1 MRFTKTITRASIAA
15 LLSFLPNVAIA
26 GETAWQEV
34 APGAQMRMIS
44 SDKYTGTTTQLA
56 IELRM
61 APALKTYWRVPG
73 ETGIPTQISMFLGGV
88 SHEFEIHWPYPK
100 AEVTKGFVDH
110 VYHGDIVLPVSM
122 QMPDGAS
129 KGVVSAEVIM
139 GICSDICVPVRA
151 AFELPLQTQKPD
163 MGNGL
168 RIRQAFAQI
177 PIAWDR
183 DISPIAGVWNAK
195 DNAIEFELKGADIH
209 PGSVLVEIVGTTTI
223 FDRPEPLGESGK
235 FRMTLIGPKP
245 EALDSELQNAEMQNA
260 SAMFRFTFLTQQG
273 PYEIVQSLLLAPSG
287 T

>member
-1 MRFTKTITRASIAA
+1 MRFTRTITRAGIAA
-15 LLSFLPNVAIA
+15 LLSFLPNMGMA

-44 SDKYTGTTTQLA
+44 SDKHTGTTTQLA

-73 ETGIPTQISMFLGGV
+73 ETGIPTQISMSLDGV
-88 SHEFEIHWPYPK
+88 SQELEIHWPYPK

-110 VYHGDIVLPVSM
+110 VYHGDVVLPVSL
-122 QMPDGAS
+122 QVPDGAS
-129 KGVVSAEVIM
+129 RDVISAEVIM

-177 PIAWDR
+177 PIGWDG
-183 DISPIAGVWNAK
+183 DATPIVGVWNAK
-195 DNAIEFELKGADIH
+195 DNAVEFELAAADIH

-223 FDRPEPLGESGK
+223 FDRPEPLGAPGK
-235 FRMTLIGPKP
+235 FRMALIGPKP
-245 EALDSELQNAEMQNA
+245 KILDAEIHNQ

-273 PYEIVQSLLLAPSG
+273 PYEIVQSLSLAPSG